1 MSAICLVFF
10 LCILAVDS
18 QVIYPANNDGQ
29 QTLQDMLHILESQKK
44 NSDLILLGQ
53 ANITNILRT
62 TPCKLQYQG
71 EFVVFDEDVERSY
84 KTSFDSC
91 KSDCLKSTQCRTM
104 YRLNG
109 FCFIVNKDVEHSP
122 YAGSMLYHKVCTGI
136 YDDVR
141 EVLRQLSEL
150 IQKVNDISSEVKSL
164 REGLTKANIIS

>member
-10 LCILAVDS
+10 LCILAVHS
-18 QVIYPANNDGQ
+18 QLIYPANNDGQ

-62 TPCKLQYQG
+62 SPCNLQYQG
-71 EFVVFDEDVERSY
+71 EFVVSDGDYERAY
-84 KTSFDSC
+84 KTTLDSC
-91 KSDCLKSTQCRTM
+91 KSDCLKSTQCRAM
-104 YRLNG
+104 YYLNG
-109 FCFIVNKDVEHSP
+109 FCFIVNKDVERRP
-122 YAGSMLYHKVCTGI
+122 FAGPMFYLKVCAGI

>member
-1 MSAICLVFF
+1 MSNICMIVC
-10 LCILAVDS
+10 LCVLAVDS
-18 QVIYPANNDGQ
+18 QLIYTANNDGQ
-29 QTLQDMLHILESQKK
+29 QTLRDMLHILESQKK
-44 NSDLILLGQ
+44 YSDLILLGQ
-53 ANITNILRT
+53 ANISDFLRT
-62 TPCKLQYQG
+62 TPCNLQYQG

-109 FCFIVNKDVEHSP
+109 FCFTVNKDVERRP
-122 YAGSMLYHKVCTGI
+122 LAGPMFYLKVCAGI

-150 IQKVNDISSEVKSL
+150 IQKVNDSSEVKSL
-164 REGLTKANIIS
+164 REGLIKANIIS

>member
-62 TPCKLQYQG
+62 TPCNLQYQG
-71 EFVVFDEDVERSY
+71 EFTVSDKDVELLY
-84 KTSFDSC
+84 KSSLDSC
-91 KSDCLKSTQCRTM
+91 KSDCLKSTQCRIM
-104 YRLNG
+104 FHING
-109 FCFIVNKDVEHSP
+109 FCFIVNKDVDHSP
-122 YAGSMLYHKVCTGI
+122 YPGSMFYLKVCAGI
-136 YDDVR
+136 YDDLR

>member
-62 TPCKLQYQG
+62 TPCNLQYQG
-71 EFVVFDEDVERSY
+71 EFTVSDKDVELLY
-84 KTSFDSC
+84 KSSLDSC
-91 KSDCLKSTQCRTM
+91 KSDCLKSTQCRIM
-104 YRLNG
+104 FHING
-109 FCFIVNKDVEHSP
+109 FCFIVNKDVDHSP
-122 YAGSMLYHKVCTGI
+122 YPGSMFYLKVCAGI
-136 YDDVR
+136 YDDLR

-164 REGLTKANIIS
+164 REGLTKANIIP

>member
-62 TPCKLQYQG
+62 TPCNLQYQG
-71 EFVVFDEDVERSY
+71 EFTVSDKDVELLY
-84 KTSFDSC
+84 KSSLDSC
-91 KSDCLKSTQCRTM
+91 KSDCLKSTQCRIM
-104 YRLNG
+104 FHING
-109 FCFIVNKDVEHSP
+109 FCFIVNKDVDHSP
-122 YAGSMLYHKVCTGI
+122 YPGSMFYLKVCAGI
-136 YDDVR
+136 YDDLR

-150 IQKVNDISSEVKSL
+150 IQKVNDISNEVKSL

>member
-62 TPCKLQYQG
+62 TPCNLQYQG
-71 EFVVFDEDVERSY
+71 EFTVSDKDVELLY
-84 KTSFDSC
+84 KSSLDSC
-91 KSDCLKSTQCRTM
+91 KSDCLKSTQCRIM
-104 YRLNG
+104 FHING
-109 FCFIVNKDVEHSP
+109 FCFIVNKDVDHSP
-122 YAGSMLYHKVCTGI
+122 YPGSMFYLKVCAGI
-136 YDDVR
+136 SDDLR